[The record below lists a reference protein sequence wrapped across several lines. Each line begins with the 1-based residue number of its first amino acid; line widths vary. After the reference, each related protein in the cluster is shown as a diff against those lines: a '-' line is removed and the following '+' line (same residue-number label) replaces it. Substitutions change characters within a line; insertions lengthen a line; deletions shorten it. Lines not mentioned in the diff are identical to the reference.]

1 MIISTKAVD
10 HIEVLEMAADFVVD
24 MMKKVVVA
32 SESSESAEQ
41 LEILRQAT
49 LSKDI
54 KELLELE
61 ASCNCL
67 ATTAKIISAML
78 QTCTSEKLTKNPQ
91 LVHELVDLVVRSME
105 ESERADGEAV
115 AKAGPDE

>member
-1 MIISTKAVD
+1 MIIGTKAVD
-10 HIEVLEMAADFVVD
+10 RIEVLEMAADFVVD

-61 ASCNCL
+61 AACNCL
-67 ATTAKIISAML
+67 ATAAKIISAML
-78 QTCTSEKLTKNPQ
+78 QTCTSEKLAKNPQ
-91 LVHELVDLVVRSME
+91 LAHELIDMALE
-105 ESERADGEAV
+105 IIAEDDRADGEAV
-115 AKAGPDE
+115 TTAGPDE